1 MSHGRRS
8 HAGAVTTPLWTPPPE
23 RVRLSHLHALL
34 DARGFST
41 YDQAWAWSTDPD
53 TLGEFWTHVAEDA
66 AVIFHS
72 PPAVALERDQ
82 STVTGARWFPG
93 ATLNYAEH
101 ALRRRGP
108 ATAVIAHD
116 DARHDRE
123 VSWDDLAGLVGGL
136 QRGLVARGVGRGDV
150 VAAYLPNVVETLA
163 LMLAVTGLGATWTG
177 CAPETGVDGVLDRL
191 LQTAP
196 SVFVAVDG
204 YRYGE
209 RTRDSRED
217 AAAVLA
223 GLDSVR
229 HAVMLDLLALERPVG
244 FEAWSELAGDSAE
257 PTFEPVPFDHPLY
270 VLYSSGTTGKPKA
283 IVHGHGGILLEHAKA
298 LRYHFDLD
306 GDDRFFWYTTT
317 GWMMWNFCVS
327 GLVVGATVALFDGN
341 PNAPQADR
349 LWTFIDDH
357 AITVAG
363 VGAAYLVA
371 GAKAGLVPRTR
382 YGLDALETLGATG
395 SPLPGSA
402 AEWVY
407 RDVKDDLLV
416 ASFSGG
422 TDVCTGFVGASP
434 LHPVWPG
441 EISCRCL
448 GVAMEVFDETG
459 RAVRD
464 VEGELVVTQPMPSM
478 PVAFL
483 NDPGDVRYR
492 AAYFERYPGVWVHG
506 DRATLTAHGSVVI
519 SGRSDGTLNRGG
531 VRMGTA
537 EFYNVVEALPEVTDS
552 LVVHLEDP
560 AGGPGELWLFVV
572 APDVE
577 PSPLLERIRAEV
589 RTRLSP
595 RHVPDHVV
603 VVDAI
608 PRTLTGKKLEVPVKR
623 ILAGADSA
631 SVASLSSVAN
641 PTSLDAFVA
650 LAAARRSRVHD

>member
-1 MSHGRRS
+1 MSHGRRP
-8 HAGAVTTPLWTPPPE
+8 HAGAVTTPLWTPSPE
-23 RVRLSHLHALL
+23 RAARSHLAALL
-34 DARGFST
+34 DAHHFAD
-41 YDQAWAWSTDPD
+41 YDAAWAWSTDPATMGDFWGAVAAD
-53 TLGEFWTHVAEDA
+53 TGV
-66 AVIFHS
+66 VFHS
-72 PPAVALERDQ
+72 PAAVPLERDPT
-82 STVTGARWFPG
+82 SVTGARWFPG

-108 ATAVIAHD
+108 ATAVISHD
-116 DARHDRE
+116 DARGDRA
-123 VSWDDLAGLVGGL
+123 VSWDELARLVGGL
-136 QRGLVARGVGRGDV
+136 QRGLAARGVGPGDV

-163 LMLAVTGLGATWTG
+163 LMLATTGLGATWTC

-191 LQTAP
+191 QQTSP
-196 SVFVAVDG
+196 RVFVAVDG
-204 YRYGE
+204 YHYGE

-217 AAAVLA
+217 AATVRAELA
-223 GLDSVR
+223 SVR
-229 HAVMLDLLALERPVG
+229 HAVMLDLLALERPAG
-244 FEAWSELAGDSAE
+244 FDAWADLAGDPTE
-257 PTFEPVPFDHPLY
+257 PTFEAVPFDHPLY

-306 GDDRFFWYTTT
+306 ADDCFFWYTTT

-327 GLVVGATVALFDGN
+327 GLVVGATVTLFDGN
-341 PNAPQADR
+341 PSAPDADR
-349 LWTFIDDH
+349 LWSFMAEH
-357 AITVAG
+357 SITVAG

-371 GAKAGLVPRTR
+371 CAKADLVPR
-382 YGLDALETLGATG
+382 LEHDLAALETLGATG

-402 AEWVY
+402 AAWVY

-448 GVAMEVFDETG
+448 GVALEVYDDQGAT
-459 RAVRD
+459 VRD

-478 PVAFL
+478 PVGFL
-483 NDPGDVRYR
+483 NDPGDDRYR
-492 AAYFERYPGVWVHG
+492 AAYYGRYPGIWVHG
-506 DRATLTAHGSVVI
+506 DRATLTSHGSVVI
-519 SGRSDGTLNRGG
+519 TGRSDGTLNRGG

-552 LVVHLEDP
+552 LVVHLEDHG
-560 AGGPGELWLFVV
+560 GGPGELWLFVV
-572 APDVE
+572 APGADRETLV
-577 PSPLLERIRAEV
+577 ERIRTEV

-603 VVDAI
+603 VVDAV

-623 ILAGADSA
+623 ILAGADPA
-631 SVASLSSVAN
+631 TVAAVSSVAN
-641 PTSLDAFVA
+641 PESLDTFVA
-650 LAAARRSRVHD
+650 LAGSRRPAPDA

>member
-1 MSHGRRS
+1 
-8 HAGAVTTPLWTPPPE
+8 
-23 RVRLSHLHALL
+23 
-34 DARGFST
+34 
-41 YDQAWAWSTDPD
+41 
-53 TLGEFWTHVAEDA
+53 
-66 AVIFHS
+66 
-72 PPAVALERDQ
+72 
-82 STVTGARWFPG
+82 
-93 ATLNYAEH
+93 
-101 ALRRRGP
+101 
-108 ATAVIAHD
+108 
-116 DARHDRE
+116 
-123 VSWDDLAGLVGGL
+123 
-136 QRGLVARGVGRGDV
+136 
-150 VAAYLPNVVETLA
+150 
-163 LMLAVTGLGATWTG
+163 
-177 CAPETGVDGVLDRL
+177 
-191 LQTAP
+191 
-196 SVFVAVDG
+196 
-204 YRYGE
+204 
-209 RTRDSRED
+209 
-217 AAAVLA
+217 
-223 GLDSVR
+223 
-229 HAVMLDLLALERPVG
+229 
-244 FEAWSELAGDSAE
+244 
-257 PTFEPVPFDHPLY
+257 
-270 VLYSSGTTGKPKA
+270 

-306 GDDRFFWYTTT
+306 ADDRFFWYTTT

-341 PNAPQADR
+341 PSAPRADR
-349 LWTFIDDH
+349 LFAFMDEH

-371 GAKAGLVPRTR
+371 GAKAGLVPRADHD
-382 YGLDALETLGATG
+382 LAALETLGATG

-448 GVAMEVFDETG
+448 GVALEVYDETG
-459 RAVRD
+459 HPVRD

-478 PVAFL
+478 PVEFV

-492 AAYFERYPGVWVHG
+492 AAYYGRYPGVWVHG
-506 DRATLTAHGSVVI
+506 DRATLTDHGSVVI

-560 AGGPGELWLFVV
+560 GGGPGELWLFVV
-572 APDVE
+572 APGADPE
-577 PSPLLERIRAEV
+577 ELAARIRSEV

-595 RHVPDHVV
+595 RHVPDQVV
-603 VVDAI
+603 VVDAV

-623 ILAGADSA
+623 VLAGADPA
-631 SVASLSSVAN
+631 TVASLSSVAN
-641 PTSLDAFVA
+641 PESLDAFVA
-650 LAAARRSRVHD
+650 LAAARRAPARD

>member
-1 MSHGRRS
+1 MSHDRRP
-8 HAGAVTTPLWTPPPE
+8 HAGAVTTPLWTPSPE
-23 RVRLSHLHALL
+23 RVSRSHLHALL
-34 DARGFST
+34 DAHGLAS
-41 YDQAWAWSTDPD
+41 YDEAWDWSTDP
-53 TLGEFWTHVAEDA
+53 TTMGEFWAGVAEDA
-66 AVIFHS
+66 DVIFHS
-72 PPAVALERDQ
+72 PATDALVRDDA
-82 STVTGARWFPG
+82 SVTGARWFPG

-101 ALRRRGP
+101 ALRRRDG
-108 ATAVIAHD
+108 ATAVVSHD
-116 DARHDRE
+116 DARGDRE
-123 VSWDDLAGLVGGL
+123 VTWGELAGLVGGL
-136 QRGLVARGVGRGDV
+136 QRGLVAHGVGRGDV

-163 LMLAVTGLGATWTG
+163 LMLAVTGLGATWTC
-177 CAPETGVDGVLDRL
+177 CAPETGIDGVLDRL
-191 LQTAP
+191 QQTAP
-196 SVFVAVDG
+196 AVFVAVDG

-209 RTRDSRED
+209 RTRDSRAD

-223 GLDSVR
+223 GLTTVR
-229 HAVMLDLLALERPVG
+229 HAVMLDVLALERPAG
-244 FEAWSELAGDSAE
+244 FAAWSEFAGEPAE

-306 GDDRFFWYTTT
+306 AGDRFFWYTTT

-327 GLVVGATVALFDGN
+327 GLVVGASVVLFDGN
-341 PNAPQADR
+341 PNAPSAER
-349 LWTFIDDH
+349 LWAFIDEH
-357 AITVAG
+357 EVSVAG

-371 GAKAGLVPRTR
+371 CAKAGLVPRATYR
-382 YGLDALETLGATG
+382 LAALETLGATG

-407 RDVKDDLLV
+407 RDVKADLLV

-448 GVAMEVFDETG
+448 GVALEVFDEAG
-459 RAVRD
+459 HPVRD

-478 PVAFL
+478 PVGFV
-483 NDPGDVRYR
+483 NDPGDARYR
-492 AAYFERYPGVWVHG
+492 AAYYDHYPGVWVHG

-560 AGGPGELWLFVV
+560 NGGPGQLWLFVV
-572 APDVE
+572 APGADPAALV
-577 PSPLLERIRAEV
+577 ERIRTEV

-595 RHVPDHVV
+595 RHVPDHVEV
-603 VVDAI
+603 VGAV

-623 ILAGADSA
+623 ILAGADPA
-631 SVASLSSVAN
+631 AVASLSSVAN
-641 PTSLDAFVA
+641 PESLETFVA
-650 LAAARRSRVHD
+650 LAARRADERD

>member
-1 MSHGRRS
+1 MSHGRRP
-8 HAGAVTTPLWTPPPE
+8 HAGAVTKPLWTPSPE
-23 RVRLSHLHALL
+23 RANRSHLHALL
-34 DARGFST
+34 ESHDFVT
-41 YDQAWAWSTDPD
+41 YDEAWAWSTDPATIGD
-53 TLGEFWTHVAEDA
+53 FWAGVADDA
-66 AVIFHS
+66 GVTFHS
-72 PPAVALERDQ
+72 PASAPLVRDG
-82 STVTGARWFPG
+82 SAVTGARWFPG
-93 ATLNYAEH
+93 STLNYAEH
-101 ALRRRGP
+101 ALRRRDA
-108 ATAVIAHD
+108 ATAVISHD
-116 DARHDRE
+116 DARGDRQVGWAE
-123 VSWDDLAGLVGGL
+123 MAGLVGGL
-136 QRGLVARGVGRGDV
+136 QRGLAARGVGRGDV

-163 LMLAVTGLGATWTG
+163 LMLATTGLGAIWTC

-191 LQTAP
+191 QQTAP
-196 SVFVAVDG
+196 RVFVAVDG

-209 RTRDSRED
+209 RVRDSRED
-217 AAAVLA
+217 AARVLA
-223 GLDSVR
+223 GLATVR
-229 HAVMLDLLALERPVG
+229 HAVMLDVLGLERPEG
-244 FEAWSELAGDSAE
+244 FEAWSDLAGSPAE

-306 GDDRFFWYTTT
+306 ADDRFFWYTTT

-341 PNAPQADR
+341 PTAPGAGR
-349 LWTFIDDH
+349 LFAFMDEH

-371 GAKAGLVPRTR
+371 CAKAGLVPCDDHD
-382 YGLDALETLGATG
+382 LSALETLGATG

-407 RDVKDDLLV
+407 RDVKEDLLV

-448 GVAMEVFDETG
+448 GVALEVFDETG
-459 RAVRD
+459 RPVRD
-464 VEGELVVTQPMPSM
+464 AEGELVVTQPMPSM

-492 AAYFERYPGVWVHG
+492 AAYYDRYPGVWVHG

-560 AGGPGELWLFVV
+560 GGGPGELWLFVV
-572 APDVE
+572 APGVDPAGLVE
-577 PSPLLERIRAEV
+577 RLRAEV

-603 VVDAI
+603 VVDAV

-623 ILAGADSA
+623 ILAGADPA
-631 SVASLSSVAN
+631 TVASLSSVAN
-641 PTSLDAFVA
+641 PESLDPFVD
-650 LAAARRSRVHD
+650 LAAERRAHATG

>member
-1 MSHGRRS
+1 M
-8 HAGAVTTPLWTPPPE
+8 TTPLWTPSPE
-23 RVRLSHLHALL
+23 RARRSQLHALL
-34 DARGFST
+34 EARGFAT
-41 YDQAWAWSTDPD
+41 YDEAWAWSTDPA
-53 TLGEFWTHVAEDA
+53 TLGEFWTHVADDTSLQ
-66 AVIFHS
+66 FHS
-72 PPAVALERDQ
+72 PASVALVRDRAA
-82 STVTGARWFPG
+82 VTGARWFPG

-108 ATAVIAHD
+108 QTAVISHD
-116 DARHDRE
+116 DARDDRE
-123 VSWDDLAGLVGGL
+123 VSWDELAGLVGGL
-136 QRGLVARGVGRGDV
+136 QRGLAARGVGRGDV

-163 LMLAVTGLGATWTG
+163 LMLAVTGLGATWTC

-217 AAAVLA
+217 ATAVLA
-223 GLDSVR
+223 GLASVR
-229 HAVMLDLLALERPVG
+229 HAVMLDLLALERPTG
-244 FEAWSELAGDSAE
+244 FAAWSELAGDPAE

-298 LRYHFDLD
+298 LRYHFDID

-341 PNAPQADR
+341 PSAPRADR
-349 LWTFIDDH
+349 LWAFIDDH

-371 GAKAGLVPRTR
+371 GAKAGLVPRAH
-382 YGLDALETLGATG
+382 YALDALETLGATG

-422 TDVCTGFVGASP
+422 TDVCTGFVGTSP

-448 GVAMEVFDETG
+448 GVALEVFDETG

-464 VEGELVVTQPMPSM
+464 EEGELVVTQPMPSM
-478 PVAFL
+478 PVAFV

-492 AAYFERYPGVWVHG
+492 AAYFDRYPGVWVHG
-506 DRATLTAHGSVVI
+506 DRATLTSHGSVVI

-537 EFYNVVEALPEVTDS
+537 EFYNVVEALPKVTDS

-560 AGGPGELWLFVV
+560 TGGPGELWLFVV

-577 PSPLLERIRAEV
+577 PSPLLERIRVEV

-623 ILAGADSA
+623 ILAGADPA
-631 SVASLSSVAN
+631 SVASRSSVAN
-641 PTSLDAFVA
+641 PASLDAFVA
-650 LAAARRSRVHD
+650 LAGAHRPPAHD

>member
-1 MSHGRRS
+1 
-8 HAGAVTTPLWTPPPE
+8 
-23 RVRLSHLHALL
+23 
-34 DARGFST
+34 
-41 YDQAWAWSTDPD
+41 
-53 TLGEFWTHVAEDA
+53 
-66 AVIFHS
+66 
-72 PPAVALERDQ
+72 
-82 STVTGARWFPG
+82 
-93 ATLNYAEH
+93 
-101 ALRRRGP
+101 
-108 ATAVIAHD
+108 
-116 DARHDRE
+116 
-123 VSWDDLAGLVGGL
+123 
-136 QRGLVARGVGRGDV
+136 
-150 VAAYLPNVVETLA
+150 
-163 LMLAVTGLGATWTG
+163 
-177 CAPETGVDGVLDRL
+177 
-191 LQTAP
+191 
-196 SVFVAVDG
+196 
-204 YRYGE
+204 
-209 RTRDSRED
+209 
-217 AAAVLA
+217 
-223 GLDSVR
+223 
-229 HAVMLDLLALERPVG
+229 
-244 FEAWSELAGDSAE
+244 
-257 PTFEPVPFDHPLY
+257 
-270 VLYSSGTTGKPKA
+270 
-283 IVHGHGGILLEHAKA
+283 
-298 LRYHFDLD
+298 
-306 GDDRFFWYTTT
+306 
-317 GWMMWNFCVS
+317 
-327 GLVVGATVALFDGN
+327 
-341 PNAPQADR
+341 
-349 LWTFIDDH
+349 DH

-371 GAKAGLVPRTR
+371 GAKAGLVPRAH
-382 YGLDALETLGATG
+382 YALDGLETLGATG

-448 GVAMEVFDETG
+448 GVALEVFDETG

-464 VEGELVVTQPMPSM
+464 EEGELVVTQPMPSM
-478 PVAFL
+478 PVAFV

-492 AAYFERYPGVWVHG
+492 AAYFDRYPGVWVHG
-506 DRATLTAHGSVVI
+506 DRATLTSHGSVVI

-560 AGGPGELWLFVV
+560 TGGPGELWLFVV

-577 PSPLLERIRAEV
+577 PSPLLERIRVEV

-623 ILAGADSA
+623 ILAGADPA

-641 PTSLDAFVA
+641 PASLDAFVA
-650 LAAARRSRVHD
+650 LAGAHRPPAHD

>member
-1 MSHGRRS
+1 MSHGRRP
-8 HAGAVTTPLWTPPPE
+8 HAGAVTAPLWTPSPE
-23 RVRLSHLHALL
+23 RASRSHLRALL
-34 DARGFST
+34 DAHGLAS
-41 YDQAWAWSTDPD
+41 YDEAWAWSTDPV
-53 TLGEFWTHVAEDA
+53 TLGEFWTSVAEDA
-66 AVIFHS
+66 RVVFHS
-72 PPAVALERDQ
+72 PATDAMVRDDAA
-82 STVTGARWFPG
+82 VTGARWFPG

-101 ALRRRGP
+101 ALRRRDD
-108 ATAVIAHD
+108 ATAVLSHD
-116 DARHDRE
+116 DARGDRE
-123 VSWDDLAGLVGGL
+123 VGWGELAGLVGGL
-136 QRGLVARGVGRGDV
+136 QRGLAAHGVRRGDV

-163 LMLAVTGLGATWTG
+163 LMLAVTGLGATWTC

-191 LQTAP
+191 QQTAP
-196 SVFVAVDG
+196 TVFVAVDG

-209 RTRDSRED
+209 RTRDARAD

-223 GLDSVR
+223 GLGTVR
-229 HAVMLDLLALERPVG
+229 HAVMLDVLALERPAG
-244 FEAWSELAGDSAE
+244 FSAWSELAGEPAE
-257 PTFEPVPFDHPLY
+257 PAFEPVPFDHPLY

-306 GDDRFFWYTTT
+306 ADDRFFWYTTT

-327 GLVVGATVALFDGN
+327 GLVVGASVVLFDGS
-341 PNAPQADR
+341 PNAPSAER
-349 LWTFIDDH
+349 LWAFMDEH
-357 AITVAG
+357 AVSVAG

-371 GAKAGLVPRTR
+371 GAKAGLTPRAT
-382 YGLDALETLGATG
+382 YELATLETLGATG

-407 RDVKDDLLV
+407 RDVKADLLV

-422 TDVCTGFVGASP
+422 TDVCTGFAGASP

-448 GVAMEVFDETG
+448 GVALEVFDETG
-459 RAVRD
+459 HPVRD

-478 PVAFL
+478 PVSFL
-483 NDPGDVRYR
+483 NDPGDTRYR
-492 AAYFERYPGVWVHG
+492 AAYFDRYPGVWVHG

-519 SGRSDGTLNRGG
+519 TGRSDGTLNRGG

-560 AGGPGELWLFVV
+560 GGGPGELWLFVV
-572 APDVE
+572 APDADPDALV
-577 PSPLLERIRAEV
+577 ERIRTEV

-595 RHVPDHVV
+595 RHVPDHVEV
-603 VVDAI
+603 VGAV

-623 ILAGADSA
+623 ILAGADPA
-631 SVASLSSVAN
+631 AVASLSSVAN
-641 PTSLDAFVA
+641 PESLATFVA
-650 LAAARRSRVHD
+650 LATRRRDSGG